1 MSEETQIS
9 KIGITP
15 NTIKQLKEDFGLKAS
30 KALGQ
35 NFLIDQN
42 YCNKIATL
50 IPENASVI
58 EVGPG
63 VGSLTLAL
71 AKHGHSVLAFE
82 FDEYILEPL
91 NYILEKFDM
100 KSLVDVVHKDIMQVD
115 LDQSLKDINSNIIV
129 GNLPYN
135 ISATLL
141 MNIAQ
146 NTKEANLVIAMVQK
160 EVGER
165 FSSPLKSRGVSG
177 VTLKS
182 RFFMDC
188 EICFD
193 VPRNVF
199 IPAPNVDSCVIK
211 LTRKLDPYSKIAKTD
226 VIEFFKL
233 IDSGF
238 SMRRKMLR
246 QSLKPIL
253 GDSIG
258 KILESSGVDP
268 TLRAEQCDLDDF
280 ASIFLE
286 IKSKSK

>member
-1 MSEETQIS
+1 
-9 KIGITP
+9 
-15 NTIKQLKEDFGLKAS
+15 
-30 KALGQ
+30 
-35 NFLIDQN
+35 
-42 YCNKIATL
+42 
-50 IPENASVI
+50 
-58 EVGPG
+58 
-63 VGSLTLAL
+63 
-71 AKHGHSVLAFE
+71 
-82 FDEYILEPL
+82 
-91 NYILEKFDM
+91 
-100 KSLVDVVHKDIMQVD
+100 
-115 LDQSLKDINSNIIV
+115 
-129 GNLPYN
+129 
-135 ISATLL
+135 

-211 LTRKLDPYSKIAKTD
+211 LTRKLDPFSKIAETD
-226 VIEFFKL
+226 VIDFFKL

-280 ASIFLE
+280 TSIYKE
-286 IKSKSK
+286 MKSRAT